1 MPYQDGTFTSAVQN
15 GPKQIFYPF
24 LNSPTKDST
33 TKGTI
38 RTMVSLPNYYATLAA
53 LSTDPDD
60 ATQYLIEETEPSIDS
75 AIARWQRTYC
85 KVPGDQVIYGSRVIT
100 KPNPSTLGIAGSVL
114 LDYTG
119 GVSPANRGN
128 IVQYVNK
135 LWANNQVYNYNSTSS
150 SVTVPTS
157 GTFTLTYKT
166 STSAAIN
173 YNETSA
179 NIQTTLNALAAVV
192 ADGVTF
198 SVTTYLTLNGII
210 VLSVTAGTT
219 TSPVIMNA
227 GSLNPAASRT
237 AFTPVSGLSQ
247 TIYIGA
253 RATVIAHG
261 FNTSNNLFLFESSGV
276 GRLLPST
283 LWQSVDSDTISFC
296 AFGTFNSSV
305 VSAGQFLRNYTPG
318 TDRVGTKN
326 TQKFYLPGVT
336 VGITTAADIPIPSTL
351 LNDADFLASVV
362 ANTSGYQTYD
372 ANELTTWRGPIYTQ
386 TLTDINMADV

>member
-60 ATQYLIEETEPSIDS
+60 STQYLIEETEPQIDS

-100 KPNPSTLGIAGSVL
+100 KPNPSTLGTAIGSLIDYRTSGSTSNLGIAVSYLGKLWGNNEVYSISSTTGSVTSA
-114 LDYTG
+114 TG
-119 GVSPANRGN
+119 
-128 IVQYVNK
+128 
-135 LWANNQVYNYNSTSS
+135 
-150 SVTVPTS
+150 
-157 GTFTLTYKT
+157 GTFTLSYKT
-166 STSAAIN
+166 STTAALN
-173 YNETSA
+173 YNDSGATIA
-179 NIQTTLNALAAVV
+179 TALNALAAVV

-198 SVTTYLTLNGII
+198 TVANYLNLTPASL
-210 VLSVTAGTT
+210 VLQVTAGATS
-219 TSPVIMNA
+219 SPVTMNGA
-227 GSLNPAASRT
+227 SLNPTASRT
-237 AFTPVSGLSQ
+237 SFTAISGVNQ
-247 TIYIGA
+247 YVYIAG
-253 RATVIAHG
+253 RATIASHG
-261 FNTSNNLFLFESSGV
+261 FNTSNALCITYGSGGFLLSSSQWSSIDSNTIAY
-276 GRLLPST
+276 LPATASIT
-283 LWQSVDSDTISFC
+283 
-296 AFGTFNSSV
+296 G
-305 VSAGQFLRNYTPG
+305 AGQFLRNYTPG

-336 VGITTAADIPIPSTL
+336 IGITTAADIPIPSTL

-372 ANELTTWRGPIYTQ
+372 ANELTTWRGSIYTQ